1 MTLDNNTPNPP
12 AKKRAVGTIIIVS
25 LVILALAG
33 VAGWYLFFRGGSDI
47 DERTAYDN
55 IIRYENQQQL
65 DSLGDALN
73 DYFDTYNSDAFH
85 YSQLKDLHDR
95 FFTERDDWQATEN
108 NMSLETVRQFLGVHP
123 DGFYLKDAT
132 RKLDSLSYV
141 DACAANTREAYE
153 HYLDQFSQGKF
164 AAEARKQISEL
175 DNEDLTIEEKTAV
188 KETLTTHFD
197 ALGDNDKGAIAST
210 LASEINSYIGKAN
223 PELEDIY
230 AYMSNMHASGRMI
243 VFNVKNTNITK
254 VNAGDRSM
262 YNVQFSLEEETYA
275 RGSHHTLDTESGNPV
290 EEDKSEATDVKTFSG
305 TAVLNE
311 GMKIT
316 SLVLRK

>member
-1 MTLDNNTPNPP
+1 MASISKMLLESLILYLMSMRVPLTP
-12 AKKRAVGTIIIVS
+12 
-25 LVILALAG
+25 
-33 VAGWYLFFRGGSDI
+33 
-47 DERTAYDN
+47 
-55 IIRYENQQQL
+55 
-65 DSLGDALN
+65 
-73 DYFDTYNSDAFH
+73 
-85 YSQLKDLHDR
+85 
-95 FFTERDDWQATEN
+95 
-108 NMSLETVRQFLGVHP
+108 
-123 DGFYLKDAT
+123 
-132 RKLDSLSYV
+132 
-141 DACAANTREAYE
+141 EAYE

-175 DNEDLTIEEKTAV
+175 DNEDLTIEEKTVV

-275 RGSHHTLDTESGNPV
+275 RGSHATLDTESGNPAEGEKAV
-290 EEDKSEATDVKTFSG
+290 ASDDVKTFSG

-311 GMKIT
+311 SMKIT